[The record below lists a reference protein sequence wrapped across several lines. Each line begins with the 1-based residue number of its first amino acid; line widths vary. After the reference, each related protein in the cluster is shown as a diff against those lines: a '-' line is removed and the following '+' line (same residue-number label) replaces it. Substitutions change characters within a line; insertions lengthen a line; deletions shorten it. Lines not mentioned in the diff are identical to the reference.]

1 MAPETRC
8 SACGGELAAGSQ
20 FCGLCGAR
28 QPPSCANCG
37 AALPEGAAF
46 CGACGATVGAAPPAT
61 PTPAVPAAAANCSQC
76 GEPLR
81 EGARFC
87 RKCGT
92 PSVPGAVPP
101 TSVGVAR
108 QASGASAPQ
117 AVSAQAIVDQLT
129 WSSAAAGLGFI
140 IALVSAFLAWAKAS
154 AGGASVSVA
163 PLDGDALFRLG
174 DVIGSDPSKVDGFA
188 ALILAIAGLAILIA
202 SLMGRL
208 PEATGKS
215 LLTGAGAALAALA
228 FMEMQYVN
236 SRPEPQGVSISF
248 GFGLYLLVIGGA
260 LAFASSWIPAKRL
273 KG

>member
-28 QPPSCANCG
+28 QPPSCASCG

-46 CGACGATVGAAPPAT
+46 CGACGTTVGAAAPVT
-61 PTPAVPAAAANCSQC
+61 PTPAAPTAAATCSQC

-92 PSVPGAVPP
+92 PAVPGAAPP
-101 TSVGVAR
+101 PR
-108 QASGASAPQ
+108 RASGASAPQ
-117 AVSAQAIVDQLT
+117 AVSAQTIVDQLT
-129 WSSAAAGLGFI
+129 WSSAAAGLGFA
-140 IALVSAFLAWAKAS
+140 IAFVSAFLAWAKAS

-163 PLDGDALFRLG
+163 PLDGDAFFRFG
-174 DVIGSDPSKVDGFA
+174 DAMGSDPSKVDGFA
-188 ALILAIAGLAILIA
+188 ALILAIAGLAALIA
-202 SLMGRL
+202 SLTGRV
-208 PEATGKS
+208 PPATAKS
-215 LLTGAGAALAALA
+215 LITGAGAALAALA

-248 GFGLYLLVIGGA
+248 GFGLYLLVIGGV